1 MRTRLPETTDL
12 LTGPVLI
19 ELESGHVLDL
29 CKAMEY
35 DDDPRND
42 MLLVTLPAPSF
53 QPLDVTIDDD
63 GSGPYCLVL
72 SGESRRLALS
82 YVRWS
87 LGRTRAAL
95 ELLASE
101 L

>member
-1 MRTRLPETTDL
+1 MRTHLPETTAL

-29 CKAMEY
+29 SKVLDFN
-35 DDDPRND
+35 DDAPYEE
-42 MLLVTLPAPSF
+42 LLVTLPAPSF
-53 QPLDVTIDDD
+53 LPLDDTIDDD

-72 SGESRRLALS
+72 TGESRRLALA
-82 YVRWS
+82 YVRWH

-95 ELLASE
+95 ELLASD